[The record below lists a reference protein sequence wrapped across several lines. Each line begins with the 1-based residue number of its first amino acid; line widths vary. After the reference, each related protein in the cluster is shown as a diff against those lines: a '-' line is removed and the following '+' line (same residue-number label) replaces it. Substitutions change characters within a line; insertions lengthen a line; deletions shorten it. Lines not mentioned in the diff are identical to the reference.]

1 MQEKKIK
8 MIRIVLGILIP
19 IFYIIIHIPPDV
31 TMQQIINAVV
41 IFSVI
46 IYLAVRVL
54 KYYKII

>member
-31 TMQQIINAVV
+31 TIQQIINAVV

-46 IYLAVRVL
+46 IYFAVRAL

>member
-1 MQEKKIK
+1 

-31 TMQQIINAVV
+31 TIQQIINAVV

-46 IYLAVRVL
+46 IYFAVRAL